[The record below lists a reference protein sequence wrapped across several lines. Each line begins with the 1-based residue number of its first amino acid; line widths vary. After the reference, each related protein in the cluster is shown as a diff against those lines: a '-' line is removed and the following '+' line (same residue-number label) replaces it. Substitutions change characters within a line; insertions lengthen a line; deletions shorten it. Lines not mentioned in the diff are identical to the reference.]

1 MSRSLP
7 SLNDRDVDM
16 IDGYLEHLRR
26 RSSSQVTIQRRREV
40 LTQLNRDL
48 PKGLGRTCRD
58 ELERW
63 LHGGRTRLKDGTDK
77 PWSQNTKASYFTAI
91 KSAYQFWA
99 DPRDPWISDN
109 PTVDMTQPG
118 FVMGVARPVDDDELW
133 TILDRAREPFK
144 TWALI
149 AAYQGLRCIELSG
162 LDREHVTEEKLIVVR
177 GKGGK
182 PRLHDT
188 DALVWQHIKDRPA
201 GPLCRDIW
209 LRERASAPYI
219 SQRAGKYFRKELGL
233 TGVTMH
239 RFRHWLGV
247 HVQEAFKDVRVTQEM
262 LGHAALSST
271 QIYTRATLGQQ
282 RAARSMLPRPC
293 RDA

>member
-7 SLNDRDVDM
+7 SLKDRDVDM
-16 IDGYLEHLRR
+16 VEAYLEHLRHA
-26 RSSSQVTIQRRREV
+26 SFSQTSIQRRREV
-40 LTQLNRDL
+40 LTQLDRQL
-48 PKGLGRTCRD
+48 PLGLGRTCRE
-58 ELERW
+58 ELEHW
-63 LHGGRTRLKDGTDK
+63 LHDGKTVLKNGVER
-77 PWSQNTKASYFTAI
+77 PWSQNTKATYFATM
-91 KSAYQFWA
+91 KSAYEFWT
-99 DPRDPWISDN
+99 DPDDPWLDGN
-109 PTVDMTQPG
+109 PTRGMTQPG
-118 FVMGVARPVDDDELW
+118 FVKGVARPVDDDELW

-149 AAYQGLRCIELSG
+149 AAYQGLRCCELSG

-188 DALVWQHIKDRPA
+188 DPYVWAAVKDRS

-209 LRERASAPYI
+209 LRGRASAPYI
-219 SQRAGKYFRKELGL
+219 SQRASRYFQHDLGL
-233 TGVTMH
+233 AGVTMH

-247 HVQEAFKDVRVTQEM
+247 HVQEAYKDVRVTQEM

-282 RAARSMLPRPC
+282 RAARSMLPRPG
-293 RDA
+293 A